1 MAWQHVQP
9 VIKVA
14 AEYALLHLCHKVL
27 VRGGDNAHVY
37 INNAVRANAHHLLF
51 LQNAQQ
57 AGLER
62 QRHIANFIQKNRAAV
77 CLFKQSFLA
86 ALPCAGERAPFIAEQ
101 FAFKQ
106 AFRQRGAVDGN
117 ERFVPAG
124 GGVVYGLRNKLLAR
138 AAFALYK
145 HGFIGTGE
153 QPRAAYA
160 FIHHGGNVHD
170 IIKAVLGNKAFL
182 ERFLAGFALQPA
194 DIRYVVEKIKVVVY
208 RVAKVERFAVNEHFA
223 PVDVKGERVVIH
235 IGKARR
241 RPFRKHGGYI
251 VAVFGYL
258 HAQQLVHFAVAQYY
272 AAIRRRKQNALLH
285 MLKDA
290 VHIHAF

>member
-1 MAWQHVQP
+1 M
-9 VIKVA
+9 
-14 AEYALLHLCHKVL
+14 
-27 VRGGDNAHVY
+27 
-37 INNAVRANAHHLLF
+37 
-51 LQNAQQ
+51 
-57 AGLER
+57 ER
-62 QRHIANFIQKNRAAV
+62 QWHIANFIQKNCAAV

-86 ALPCAGERAPFIAEQ
+86 ALPCACERAPFIAEQ

-106 AFRQRGAVDGN
+106 AFRQRGAVDSD

-124 GGVVYGLRNKLLAR
+124 RGVVYGLRNELLAR

-170 IIKAVLGNKAFL
+170 IIKAMLGNKAFL
-182 ERFLAGFALQPA
+182 QRFLAGFALQSA

-208 RVAKVERFAVNEHFA
+208 RIAKVKRFVVNEHFT
-223 PVDVKGERVVIH
+223 PVNVKRKRIVIH
-235 IGKARR
+235 IGYARR
-241 RPFRKHGGYI
+241 RSFRKHGGYI

-258 HAQQLVHFAVAQYY
+258 HAQQFVHFAVAQYY
-272 AAIRRRKQNALLH
+272 AAIRRRKQNALLYVF
-285 MLKDA
+285 KDA